1 MWGWVPDWEAGTEA
15 AAARYRAGTGVAVAV
30 AGSRRVVVR
39 HCLLTTDAS
48 TALCRHSSQPP
59 PPPAAAAAGRH
70 GNPAA
75 SSSSSSAGC
84 HAGRGTA
91 AGRHGQRGGGDR
103 QQLEKRGQSL
113 RLRRTK
119 ASHQHQQLSI
129 THGHARTH
137 AHTHTYTET
146 RALAGCRE
154 PAAARFTEYF
164 HDDLT
169 TISQQGTKVRRYSCS
184 LGWPFPTIKYLHI
197 FQIKYTEAILSN
209 STRNLLWFEI
219 TKRLIAV

>member
-30 AGSRRVVVR
+30 AGSRRVAVR

-59 PPPAAAAAGRH
+59 PLPAAAAGRR
-70 GNPAA
+70 GNRAA

-129 THGHARTH
+129 AHGHARTH
-137 AHTHTYTET
+137 THTHTHT
-146 RALAGCRE
+146 RTQRHARWLAAENRLR
-154 PAAARFTEYF
+154 P
-164 HDDLT
+164 DLQNIFT
-169 TISQQGTKVRRYSCS
+169 TISRLSHNRERKCAD
-184 LGWPFPTIKYLHI
+184 TIVPWAGH
-197 FQIKYTEAILSN
+197 FQ
-209 STRNLLWFEI
+209 R
-219 TKRLIAV
+219 

>member
-1 MWGWVPDWEAGTEA
+1 VCVWGWVPDWEAGTEA

-30 AGSRRVVVR
+30 AGSRRVAVR

-59 PPPAAAAAGRH
+59 PLPAAAAGRR
-70 GNPAA
+70 GNRAA

-137 AHTHTYTET
+137 THAHTHTHTHVHRDT
-146 RALAGCRE
+146 RAGWLQRTSCGPIYRIFS
-154 PAAARFTEYF
+154 RRS
-164 HDDLT
+164 HDYLT
-169 TISQQGTKVRRYSCS
+169 TGNESAPIQLFPGLAISNDKILRYFSNKIHGS
-184 LGWPFPTIKYLHI
+184 HLIKQHS
-197 FQIKYTEAILSN
+197 EP
-209 STRNLLWFEI
+209 
-219 TKRLIAV
+219 VMV

>member
-1 MWGWVPDWEAGTEA
+1 VCVWGWVPDWEAGTEA

-30 AGSRRVVVR
+30 AGSRRVAVR

-70 GNPAA
+70 GNRAA

-129 THGHARTH
+129 THGHA
-137 AHTHTYTET
+137 HTHTHARTHTHTHT
-146 RALAGCRE
+146 RTQRHARWLAAENQLR
-154 PAAARFTEYF
+154 PIYRIFSRRS
-164 HDDLT
+164 HDYLT
-169 TISQQGTKVRRYSCS
+169 TGNESAPIQLFPGLAISNDKILTYFSNKIHGSN
-184 LGWPFPTIKYLHI
+184 LIKQHS
-197 FQIKYTEAILSN
+197 EP
-209 STRNLLWFEI
+209 
-219 TKRLIAV
+219 VMV